1 MNAMRMGQGFDV
13 HAFGE
18 GDHLMLGGVRIA
30 HNMGLVAHS
39 DGDVLLHALS
49 DALLGSVAAGD
60 IGQHFPDTEERWKG
74 VDSRELLRE
83 SYRLV
88 RTLGY
93 LIGNVDATLIAQEPR
108 MAPYIEQMRVNIA
121 ADLLTVIENVS
132 IKATTTERLGFAG
145 RQEGIA
151 AQVSLLVCFDPGS
164 SS

>member
-30 HNMGLVAHS
+30 HTMGLVAHS

-88 RTLGY
+88 RALGY

-108 MAPYIEQMRVNIA
+108 IAPYIEQMRVNIA

-145 RQEGIA
+145 RKEGIA